1 MPFPA
6 VVNGITFDL
15 DDFDGLAYVNG
26 LPDSVEAM
34 GDHGSRDLL
43 GTSVTSF
50 ALTTGVKS
58 IVAST
63 NRAYVAGMN
72 VTIANSATNF
82 ATAVVNSY
90 VPSTGA
96 LEINIVAA
104 GDITGAGTFA
114 AWNIYP
120 INAKGA
126 GTLCDPLPISRGG
139 IGRAYTSTATSRFQ
153 DKGPGIFNCGNPSYN
168 MAELMDD
175 FGQANPFYTDKEGNT
190 DYNVGYCVRTTDSSA
205 SMLRG
210 ADYSTQVFNQMKNRP
225 GQFAAKVGV
234 QGSAIT
240 VTHGSSGYV
249 SAVGGG
255 SIYFATSIKNANA
268 ILGEQMTIY
277 VGLKSHYSTSLGNIF
292 DYGGI
297 GFRLVNGY
305 QSYVLN
311 CLVAN
316 KGTMTA
322 LPLTFGQC
330 LGFRVDPN
338 NGIVEFYVF
347 PGPITGMFDST
358 PVATLPIPSVL
369 LDNSLGALL
378 HPAVTFQKN
387 LGGDTRY
394 MNCEYLYCAKNLRRG

>member
-15 DDFDGLAYVNG
+15 VDFDGLAYVNG
-26 LPDSVEAM
+26 LPNSVEAM

-43 GTSVTSF
+43 GTSATSF

-63 NRAYVAGMN
+63 NRAYVTGMN
-72 VTIANSATNF
+72 VTVANSATNF

-120 INAKGA
+120 VNAKNA
-126 GTLCDPLPISRGG
+126 GTTCDPLPISRGG
-139 IGRAYTSTATSRFQ
+139 TGRAYTSTATSRFQ

-175 FGQANPFYTDKEGNT
+175 FNQANPFFAEKEGNT
-190 DYNVGYCVRTTDSSA
+190 DYNSGYCVRTTDSSA
-205 SMLRG
+205 SVLRG
-210 ADYSTQVFNQMKNRP
+210 SAYSTQVFNQMKNRP
-225 GQFAAKVGV
+225 GQVVAKVGV

-240 VTHGSSGYV
+240 VTHGSSGYL

-255 SIYFATSIKNANA
+255 SIYFATSIKNEPAVLN
-268 ILGEQMTIY
+268 EQMTVYI
-277 VGLKSHYSTSLGNIF
+277 GLKSYYSSNLGNIF
-292 DYGGI
+292 DYGGV
-297 GFRLVNGY
+297 GFSLVNGY

-311 CLVAN
+311 CIVSG
-316 KGTMTA
+316 KGEVTS
-322 LPLTFGQC
+322 LPVTFGQC
-330 LGFRVDPN
+330 LGFRLDPN
-338 NGIVEFYVF
+338 NKVVEFYVF
-347 PGPITGMFDST
+347 SGSITGMFDST
-358 PVATLPIPSVL
+358 PVATISIPDVL
-369 LDNSLGALL
+369 LENSRGSLL
-378 HPAVTFQKN
+378 HPAFTFQKN
-387 LGGDTRY
+387 LGNTTRY
-394 MNCEYLYCAKNLRRG
+394 MSCEYLYCAKNLRRG